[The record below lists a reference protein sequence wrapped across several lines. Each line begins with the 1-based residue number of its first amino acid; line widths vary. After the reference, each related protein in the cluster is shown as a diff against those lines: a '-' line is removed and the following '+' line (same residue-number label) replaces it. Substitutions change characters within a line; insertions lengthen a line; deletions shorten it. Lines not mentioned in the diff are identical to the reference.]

1 VALQEVNPEQ
11 VDFQADFQVEQQ
23 VAALPVLVVSQAEH
37 PVLAA

>member
-1 VALQEVNPEQ
+1 MVALQEVNPE
-11 VDFQADFQVEQQ
+11 QADFQVEQQ